1 MAFVSLKETME
12 KEIFPKMEINGETQ
26 TLTIGDKV
34 YSVSIPSSNAV
45 MPAISLSATGE
56 LTINC
61 GEYLEEILNEI
72 NGKVFNVHMHAVVG
86 RGMMT
91 TDYYSIG
98 GTGLYSYEDGVL
110 RFNMAMDRWLIQ
122 FVR

>member
-1 MAFVSLKETME
+1 MGFISLKEAMN
-12 KEIFPKMEINGETQ
+12 KSVFPKMEINGETQ

-45 MPAISLSATGE
+45 MPAITLSSVGE

-86 RGMMT
+86 SDMMT

-98 GTGLYSYEDGVL
+98 GTGLYSYEAASL